1 MCWERY
7 LITSLKTYLT
17 CTQCTLVMSILSFR
31 LAIQSANFRLSAV
44 QEPVRDKE
52 RLEGSCKAWLWPPF
66 SRRQVPQDYK
76 VLAYTLAAGFLLRP
90 SLRLCPLL
98 PWVYPHGI
106 KLVAFKEGSVCP
118 QSTGV
123 CSRASIN
130 VPKTAKTGILP
141 SACQIMHF

>member
-1 MCWERY
+1 MTKKDSKVAVR
-7 LITSLKTYLT
+7 LGFGHLSHVGKSL
-17 CTQCTLVMSILSFR
+17 R
-31 LAIQSANFRLSAV
+31 N
-44 QEPVRDKE
+44 
-52 RLEGSCKAWLWPPF
+52 
-66 SRRQVPQDYK
+66 YK

-118 QSTGV
+118 QSTGS

-130 VPKTAKTGILP
+130 VPKTA
-141 SACQIMHF
+141 